1 MGWTSDAR
9 WRCVLGKDWAAFFRL
24 CVGEGWGV
32 GVWGGDLFVL
42 IPFSGFGHSFGG
54 GGVWFADA
62 HYLPHSSAPRS
73 SPTRRR
79 FAEQEIRLILFC
91 LASSFCYCFGRHTRA
106 HTAASSVHAVRVC
119 VSNSVTALSSR
130 VLASACFA
138 AHLWTS
144 PAICML
150 AWHFHERH
158 TVCYATC
165 ARAASLLGHS
175 GRYWRTFLFSGAAY
189 LFSLGLRLSTARPR
203 LRPLPLHEHHRAL
216 WCHRPRRWRVS
227 EYVPAVCSAEF
238 GNSTR
243 FPRTAAALL

>member
-1 MGWTSDAR
+1 MGWTSDAG

-32 GVWGGDLFVL
+32 GVWGGDFFVL
-42 IPFSGFGHSFGG
+42 IPFLGFGHSFGG

-62 HYLPHSSAPRS
+62 HYLPHSSAPRL

-79 FAEQEIRLILFC
+79 FTEWEIRLILFC
-91 LASSFCYCFGRHTRA
+91 LASSFCYCFGRRTRA
-106 HTAASSVHAVRVC
+106 HTPPPPLCMQYACVCPTVSLRCRLASSRALVLRPTFGLLLPYACWRGTSTSGTPCTMPYVREP
-119 VSNSVTALSSR
+119 R
-130 VLASACFA
+130 PYLAIRGVIGGPS
-138 AHLWTS
+138 
-144 PAICML
+144 M
-150 AWHFHERH
+150 
-158 TVCYATC
+158 
-165 ARAASLLGHS
+165 
-175 GRYWRTFLFSGAAY
+175 Y

-216 WCHRPRRWRVS
+216 WRHRRRRWRVS

-238 GNSTR
+238 GNSPR